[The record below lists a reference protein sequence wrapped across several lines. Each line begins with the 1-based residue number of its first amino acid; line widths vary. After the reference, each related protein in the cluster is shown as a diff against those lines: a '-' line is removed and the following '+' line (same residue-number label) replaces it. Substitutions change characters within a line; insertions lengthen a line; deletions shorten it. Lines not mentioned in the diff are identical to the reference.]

1 MFCFWW
7 TKSYFLLNF
16 STGIKHVPQ
25 FIYFIWCDITGLL
38 ETDTNNHVKD
48 TNGKPKDKAN
58 GKLLKKKHRNRANE
72 DPDTI
77 RLEPSKRRTRGKK
90 TVLQAAK
97 CVIL

>member
-1 MFCFWW
+1 MLVPVLNMYHNLFTSFWR
-7 TKSYFLLNF
+7 
-16 STGIKHVPQ
+16 
-25 FIYFIWCDITGLL
+25 DITGLL
-38 ETDTNNHVKD
+38 EADTNNHVKD
-48 TNGKPKDKAN
+48 ANGKPKDKAN

-90 TVLQAAK
+90 SVLQAAK